1 MGDAVG
7 GPGKVT
13 FMLVVDAALTVE
25 PLGAVNKIKNQ
36 LSTNACSLISSP
48 VMIAK
53 GATLGRI
60 FCSHLSTYCV
70 KGRL

>member
-7 GPGKVT
+7 GSGKVT
-13 FMLVVDAALTVE
+13 FMLVVDDALTVE
-25 PLGAVNKIKNQ
+25 PLGAVNKIENL

-53 GATLGRI
+53 EATLGRI
-60 FCSHLSTYCV
+60 FCSYLSTYCV
-70 KGRL
+70 I

>member
-7 GPGKVT
+7 GSGKVT

-25 PLGAVNKIKNQ
+25 PLGAVNKIKKQ
-36 LSTNACSLISSP
+36 LSMNACYRISSA

-53 GATLGRI
+53 EATLGRI
-60 FCSHLSTYCV
+60 FWSYLSTYCV
-70 KGRL
+70 I